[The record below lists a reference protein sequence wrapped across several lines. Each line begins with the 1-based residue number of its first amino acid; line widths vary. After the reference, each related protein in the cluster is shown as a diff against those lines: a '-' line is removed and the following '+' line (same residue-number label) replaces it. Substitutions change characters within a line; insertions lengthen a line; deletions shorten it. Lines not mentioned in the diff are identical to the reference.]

1 MKIVIIGHGFV
12 GKAVEYGFSTKGVET
27 IIIDPIYETSPTLGR
42 LKSISDIEHVRDI
55 NLIFVCV
62 PTPMNDD
69 GTINSS
75 SVLDT
80 IQEINKH
87 GLGGIIVVK
96 STITPDIA
104 EKITRHNIRT
114 VYNPEFLREKTANE
128 DFVNPSMHVFGGID
142 VSTAIVQAAY
152 ENHSLCKPCPAFCMS
167 PKEAAFVKYG
177 INTFLASKVAWFNQF
192 YDVVNDNNAAFNKVI
207 NAMTE
212 DPRIGKSHTNVPGFD
227 GKRGFGGA
235 CFPKDVAAFLNF
247 DTSFTFL
254 QEVITI
260 NNTMRSVY
268 EKDDREKEQN
278 VKFLKLE
285 T

>member
-1 MKIVIIGHGFV
+1 
-12 GKAVEYGFSTKGVET
+12 
-27 IIIDPIYETSPTLGR
+27 
-42 LKSISDIEHVRDI
+42 
-55 NLIFVCV
+55 
-62 PTPMNDD
+62 
-69 GTINSS
+69 
-75 SVLDT
+75 
-80 IQEINKH
+80 
-87 GLGGIIVVK
+87 
-96 STITPDIA
+96 
-104 EKITRHNIRT
+104 
-114 VYNPEFLREKTANE
+114 
-128 DFVNPSMHVFGGID
+128 MHVFGGID

-152 ENHSLCKPCPAFCMS
+152 ENHSLCKPCPAFRMS

-227 GKRGFGGA
+227 GKRALRREPVFQ
-235 CFPKDVAAFLNF
+235 KMRAAFLNF
-247 DTSFTFL
+247 DTSFTLL